1 MIKKGQGENV
11 VKLLCNFMETT
22 PSTGC
27 WSHVVS
33 VLGELALVEGDMLA
47 GVTSSVDDWAPHT
60 ITGSSSGS
68 SRRGEAPSG
77 SDAATSS
84 NNHADASSSS
94 DKPAGRVG
102 PVYRAIVEHLSLD
115 KLCVMLTRDKGVS
128 QVTNST

>member
-84 NNHADASSSS
+84 NNHAGEA
-94 DKPAGRVG
+94 A
-102 PVYRAIVEHLSLD
+102 LMQ
-115 KLCVMLTRDKGVS
+115 CF
-128 QVTNST
+128 VTSTAVCRHTEPHTICCKEGSY